1 MKQKKNYLSH
11 PDANLRANGLGKCY
25 NICEEKYNTIK
36 YNKMRL
42 WTKLHHR
49 SNTKAQEG
57 MSMMSEN
64 PELTNLV
71 EICKLF

>member
-1 MKQKKNYLSH
+1 MFFIIKYVEESCATKHYHRKAMKQKKNYLSH

-42 WTKLHHR
+42 
-49 SNTKAQEG
+49 
-57 MSMMSEN
+57 
-64 PELTNLV
+64 
-71 EICKLF
+71 